1 VIAGLPIR
9 LYPIYH
15 PAAGLRST
23 AMLETLREDFQQL
36 PALLEA
42 ARPQP
47 EPEETDQ
54 EEDGS
59 GGGSAQPVAASQLGL
74 FG

>member
-1 VIAGLPIR
+1 
-9 LYPIYH
+9 
-15 PAAGLRST
+15 
-23 AMLETLREDFQQL
+23 MLETLREDFTQL

-47 EPEETDQ
+47 EEEPEPESEDEDQ
-54 EEDGS
+54 
-59 GGGSAQPVAASQLGL
+59 GGGSAEPVAASQLGL